1 MKKKNILNLILKT
14 FPRFLFS
21 NFDKNKLGK
30 PVDTTGKSALK
41 STQLICKIW
50 KWLVLSQRRYSSAK
64 LRKFMDVYMV
74 VVVVAGR
81 QEGGGG
87 GQVFVPTKQTS
98 VKFRGFEE
106 LYLLWLSTN
115 HFQTWQFY

>member
-14 FPRFLFS
+14 VPRFFFS

-30 PVDTTGKSALK
+30 TRRHHWKSALK

-50 KWLVLSQRRYSSAK
+50 KWLVLGERRYSSAK

-74 VVVVAGR
+74 VVVAGG
-81 QEGGGG
+81 Q
-87 GQVFVPTKQTS
+87 GQVFVPTIQTY
-98 VKFRGFEE
+98 VKFRDFEE
-106 LYLLWLSTN
+106 LYLRWLSTN